1 MDRESTQVSTENLGM
16 RKLLEKHKLW
26 DSFKSKMGN
35 DKSKGK
41 DKEANDDD
49 EDDDNEDDEDDE
61 ATSVT
66 REEAINHIAI
76 NNDISTLIDHY
87 LLSQESNDSFR
98 TLEKIAG
105 TPIAMFCS
113 TPSSD
118 YVKTHNKEQGKC
130 TPFVRVKVDLKSFI
144 FKRLQLC
151 GSYRKGREYHQIDL

>member
-1 MDRESTQVSTENLGM
+1 M

-35 DKSKGK
+35 DKSKDKGKGK
-41 DKEANDDD
+41 DTEADDDDD
-49 EDDDNEDDEDDE
+49 EDDDNEDDEDDNADE

-66 REEAINHIAI
+66 GEEVINHIAI
-76 NNDISTLIDHY
+76 NNDISTLIDHN

-98 TLEKIAG
+98 TLKKIAG

-118 YVKTHNKEQGKC
+118 YVKTHNKEQGKF
-130 TPFVRVKVDLKSFI
+130 TPFVQVKVDSKVI
-144 FKRLQLC
+144 
-151 GSYRKGREYHQIDL
+151 YI